1 MTKYEQAIRELSEK
15 GQLKEYDTINLG
27 CIGYYLNYGT
37 NIIKHNEVPTLTT
50 KGNIAVVIKE

>member
-1 MTKYEQAIRELSEK
+1 MTIQNQAISKLLIEDR
-15 GQLKEYDTINLG
+15 LKEYDTINLG
-27 CIGYYLNYGT
+27 CIGYYLNYDT